1 MIACCGGKAGKARA
15 TPAAPARFIDSEP
28 FCQFNGAT
36 MYTQLLRSLIVTIV
50 VGTGSVAFA
59 ANGSSPSLVQGES
72 KTKCVAECVAKAAE
86 CVKKHAGHKVKE
98 AECAEEGVKCEREC
112 K

>member
-1 MIACCGGKAGKARA
+1 MHTLFFRGVVVSMVLGAGG
-15 TPAAPARFIDSEP
+15 
-28 FCQFNGAT
+28 
-36 MYTQLLRSLIVTIV
+36 
-50 VGTGSVAFA
+50 VAFA
-59 ANGSSPSLVQGES
+59 ASGGNGSPVEGES

-98 AECAEEGVKCEREC
+98 AECAESGVKCEKEC